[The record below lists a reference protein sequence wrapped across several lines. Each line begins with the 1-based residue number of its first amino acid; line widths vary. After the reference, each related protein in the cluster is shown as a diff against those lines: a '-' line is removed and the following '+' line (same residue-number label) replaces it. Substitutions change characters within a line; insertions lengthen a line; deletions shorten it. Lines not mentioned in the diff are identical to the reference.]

1 MGDKAGGQAGSATC
15 SVIFFIGVGIK
26 AKGRS
31 IRTVD
36 RVVLD
41 IVCGIVQRIRIG
53 FDLGIKS
60 TKVLASGVVYFN
72 VIRRTGRLIV
82 VVQRLARYQL
92 VGSRSIC
99 SLVGCTCSER
109 TCTKS
114 LASGVFI
121 SLLLFFCCI
130 RFRDGFSIVTNGIG
144 LQITA
149 YI

>member
-53 FDLGIKS
+53 FYLGVKS
-60 TKVLASGVVYFN
+60 SQILAGGAVYIN
-72 VIRRTGRLIV
+72 VILRASWLIIV
-82 VVQRLARYQL
+82 IERLARY
-92 VGSRSIC
+92 
-99 SLVGCTCSER
+99 
-109 TCTKS
+109 
-114 LASGVFI
+114 
-121 SLLLFFCCI
+121 
-130 RFRDGFSIVTNGIG
+130 
-144 LQITA
+144 
-149 YI
+149 

>member
-41 IVCGIVQRIRIG
+41 IVCGIVQRICIG
-53 FDLGIKS
+53 FDLCIKG
-60 TKVLASGVVYFN
+60 TQILAGGVVCRDIIQGASWLII
-72 VIRRTGRLIV
+72 VIE
-82 VVQRLARYQL
+82 RLACYQL

-99 SLVGCTCSER
+99 GSIGCT
-109 TCTKS
+109 
-114 LASGVFI
+114 
-121 SLLLFFCCI
+121 
-130 RFRDGFSIVTNGIG
+130 
-144 LQITA
+144 
-149 YI
+149 